1 MSRLTLKNRIIMGD
15 KDAYK
20 ILFDKT
26 YRKLEKLEDI
36 EEELDIELT
45 TLFEIYNKMCEQKFV
60 YFKIGNEIKIEYYDY
75 YVIDFKNKE
84 IISVEYELMGFYS
97 FKDYGKTWALTKEE
111 LENDR

>member
-1 MSRLTLKNRIIMGD
+1 MGD
-15 KDAYK
+15 RDAYK
-20 ILFDKT
+20 TLFDKT

-84 IISVEYELMGFYS
+84 IIGTEYELMGFYS

-111 LENDR
+111 LENE